1 MYLNVSTEI
10 CASGSASRSG
20 STVTISGSFGV
31 SQGNAWNLNAIYA
44 CVDGGTSWMRVKPY
58 SNSGGSWST
67 GFSFSFT
74 DSSAGSRTYT
84 AYFAVYNNAE
94 SGSVGNWDSV
104 TFTVSYPAA
113 SAPPSGH
120 NISNV
125 VRGIDNFTLTGGIT
139 SWGIPNTAGYV
150 RFGVAQS
157 AITTGGVAQ
166 YTERI
171 TTKTGTVT
179 VSENSTKTN
188 NPTFSINPNTMY
200 HIGIYATNN
209 DSGSYGQDWTYT
221 TLPPTT
227 ALSNSTVTETT
238 ADFLYSVP
246 NQGGK
251 YNMDLK
257 YQLDSG
263 SPVTVTTLTG
273 SGAKS
278 GSFTVSNLSPGTTH
292 TLTASLTTNA
302 GETTSNTVTF
312 STLAQPNK
320 LYGSVN
326 NLSKEIIKLYGAV
339 EKLDSLSTTYSQSGT
354 GYIDSVN
361 TTLFIDEFLSDPDRI
376 KYTWKDA
383 GELVSITLTP
393 NSPRYDLTIETTT
406 ETITVQ
412 GVRVAQLEGDWGI
425 TVNSDG
431 SEYAYF
437 TPSYIWA
444 TKEINKLYGSVNGL
458 TKQIY

>member
-1 MYLNVSTEI
+1 MTCKNTTAMYLNVSTDI

-20 STVTISGSFGV
+20 STITVSGSFSV

-44 CVDGGTSWMRVKPY
+44 CVDGVTGWMRVKPY
-58 SNSGGSWST
+58 ANSGGSWST
-67 GFSFSFT
+67 NFSFSFT
-74 DSSAGSRTYT
+74 DSAAGTRTYT

-94 SGSVGNWDSV
+94 SASVGNWDSV
-104 TFTVSYPAA
+104 TFTISYPAET
-113 SAPPSGH
+113 SPPSGH

-125 VRGIDNFTLTGGIT
+125 VRGIDNFTLTGGIS
-139 SWGIPNTAGYV
+139 SWGVPNSAGGV

-179 VSENSTKTN
+179 ISTNSTKTN
-188 NPTFSINPNTMY
+188 NPTFSIDPNTMY
-200 HIGIYATNN
+200 HIGIYATNS
-209 DSGSYGQDWTYT
+209 DSLGSYGQDWTYT

-227 ALSNSTVTETT
+227 ALNNSAVTETT

-246 NQGGK
+246 SQGGK

-263 SPVTVTTLTG
+263 NPVTVTTLTG

-302 GETTSNTVTF
+302 GETVSNTVTF
-312 STLAQPNK
+312 TTAQTPNK

-326 NLSKEIIKLYGAV
+326 GQTKLI
-339 EKLDSLSTTYSQSGT
+339 S
-354 GYIDSVN
+354 
-361 TTLFIDEFLSDPDRI
+361 
-376 KYTWKDA
+376 
-383 GELVSITLTP
+383 
-393 NSPRYDLTIETTT
+393 
-406 ETITVQ
+406 
-412 GVRVAQLEGDWGI
+412 
-425 TVNSDG
+425 
-431 SEYAYF
+431 
-437 TPSYIWA
+437 
-444 TKEINKLYGSVNGL
+444 KLYGSVNGQ
-458 TKQIY
+458 TKEIKKLYGSVNGVTKRIF